1 MKRFTILSGLL
12 LVFLSGA
19 CIGAVG
25 GYLYTQHKIESLV
38 KSGPPP
44 EMMPRL
50 MRRLARE
57 LALTPSE
64 QAELTPITQDM
75 MAALSDLRRRYHPE
89 LEHIMESHFDRMK
102 DKLPPEKG
110 RELETV
116 RARLRRWGHKSRPPR
131 GSRRAGAERVIG
143 LLRQELDMSPEQM
156 LRLRS
161 LLRNRL
167 RQERTR
173 PDPTPGSVGAPRSSG
188 PNRPPLRGDLETD
201 LRRVLT
207 PEQMAAFRR
216 LKAEGRLGLDFSG
229 AGGL

>member
-1 MKRFTILSGLL
+1 MKRIKILSGLL

-64 QAELTPITQDM
+64 RAELEPITQDM
-75 MAALSDLRRRYHPE
+75 MASLSDLRRRYHPE
-89 LEHIMESHFDRMK
+89 LEQIMESHFDRME

-110 RELETV
+110 RKLETV
-116 RARLRRWGHKSRPPR
+116 RTRLRRWGHKSRPPT
-131 GSRRAGAERVIG
+131 GARRAGAERVIG
-143 LLRQELDMSPEQM
+143 LLRRELDMSPEQM

-161 LLRNRL
+161 LLRDRL

-173 PDPTPGSVGAPRSSG
+173 PEPKPESADASRSSG
-188 PNRPPLRGDLETD
+188 PNRPPPWGDLETD
-201 LRRVLT
+201 LRRILT
-207 PEQMAAFRR
+207 PAQMAAFQR
-216 LKAEGRLGLDFSG
+216 LKAEGRLGLDFSEDS
-229 AGGL
+229 GL

>member
-1 MKRFTILSGLL
+1 MKSAKILSGLL

-38 KSGPPP
+38 KGGPPP

-57 LALTPSE
+57 LALTPTE
-64 QAELTPITQDM
+64 QAELEPITRDM
-75 MAALSDLRRRYHPE
+75 MASLSDLRQRYHPE
-89 LEHIMESHFDRMK
+89 LEQIMESHFSRMK
-102 DKLPPEKG
+102 EKLPPEKG
-110 RELETV
+110 RKLETI

-161 LLRNRL
+161 LLRDRL
-167 RQERTR
+167 RQER
-173 PDPTPGSVGAPRSSG
+173 D
-188 PNRPPLRGDLETD
+188 RPPKPGPAGSPRASGSDQPPIWRDLEAD
-201 LRRVLT
+201 LRRILT
-207 PEQMAAFRR
+207 PDQMAAFDR
-216 LKAEGRLGLDFSG
+216 LKAEGRLAPSSPE
-229 AGGL
+229 